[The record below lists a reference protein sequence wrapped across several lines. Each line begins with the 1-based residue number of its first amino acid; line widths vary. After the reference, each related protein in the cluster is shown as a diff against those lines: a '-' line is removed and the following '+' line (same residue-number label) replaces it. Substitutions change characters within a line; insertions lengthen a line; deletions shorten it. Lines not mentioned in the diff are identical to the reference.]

1 MLEIEIDNVYF
12 LMGLSRR
19 GAPILL
25 SDTEATPQPTEAYVV
40 ETLHTRVTV
49 GGRTDCDKICE

>member
-1 MLEIEIDNVYF
+1 MLEIEIDDVYF

-25 SDTEATPQPTEAYVV
+25 SEHWATPKLTDAYVV
-40 ETLHTRVTV
+40 EH
-49 GGRTDCDKICE
+49 CIPW